1 MVKNGLYSNLVNA
14 QMKQENDNY
23 DEEDSFESD
32 EEMKKYESIITPSTS
47 RTIHRQISI
56 KVKYN
61 ALLLLLIY
69 Y

>member
-1 MVKNGLYSNLVNA
+1 
-14 QMKQENDNY
+14 MKQENDNY